1 MNRDEFIEFLTAMDN
16 CWLEGRFDQLSEF
29 LAEDI
34 VVVAPNGKHRVD
46 GIDQAIDSYRQFM
59 LQAHVDRFTSGN
71 HIVTMRGDTAVVEYE
86 WGMTWTMNDAQQDE
100 TGREVLVL
108 AYRNSSWRVVW
119 RTQIPIA

>member
-86 WGMTWTMNDAQQDE
+86 WGMTWTMNDAQHDE